1 MDKPVAAEPRE
12 ETLTVQNDPMVMQ
25 FFFPPQGEWDR
36 AVIIVPAMGVSQRY
50 YAPLATWLAE
60 NGMLTA
66 TFDYRGMGKSRT
78 RPLPKLDVDVL
89 SWAQHD
95 AEAALGRVRD
105 VAGEVP
111 ISWIGHSLGGQ
122 ILPMVPSHREVSRV
136 VTVAA
141 GSGYWRENVPQ
152 LKRFSWLLWFVI
164 VPLAIPL
171 LGYFPGRRLRM
182 IGDLPAGVMR
192 QWRRWVLNAEYAVGV
207 EGPEMRAKYASVD
220 VPITGFSFT
229 DDEYLSE
236 RNIESL
242 HGFYTGAKVLLHR
255 VVPREVGLSRIGHH
269 GFFRAANRDALWE
282 PLLLAALTGAEVPAA
297 AIQPPS

>member
-1 MDKPVAAEPRE
+1 MDKLVAVEPRE
-12 ETLTVQNDPMVMQ
+12 EMLSVQGDPMVMQ
-25 FFFPPQGEWDR
+25 FFSPPQGEWER

-60 NGMLTA
+60 QGMLAA

-78 RPLPKLDVDVL
+78 RPLPELDVDVM

-95 AEAALGRVRD
+95 TELALRRVRET
-105 VAGEVP
+105 AGTVP

-122 ILPMVPSHREVSRV
+122 ILPMVPSHGEVSRV

-141 GSGYWRENVPQ
+141 GSGYWRENVPK

-164 VPLAIPL
+164 TPLTLTL

-192 QWRRWVLNAEYAVGV
+192 QWRRWVLNAEYAVGA
-207 EGPEMRAKYASVD
+207 EGPEMRDRYAAVD

-229 DDEYLSE
+229 DDEYLSR

-242 HGFYTGAKVLLHR
+242 HGFYTGAQVSLHR
-255 VVPREVGLSRIGHH
+255 IDPREVGLSRIGHH
-269 GFFRAANRDALWE
+269 GFFRAKNREALWE
-282 PLLLAALTGAEVPAA
+282 PLLMPALTGVE
-297 AIQPPS
+297 